1 MKFLVAADKLEAVI
15 RRDLITAMRYRTGF
29 LLTAGAALA
38 ELAAFYFLA
47 RAIGPG
53 FRPQGVDYFP
63 FLLVGTGFYTFLLM
77 GINAFLNIV
86 QQAQQTGT
94 LEVLMTTATPAPTLV
109 LLSAVSA
116 FAGNAVQLLFYLS
129 AGFLLFRTPP
139 QHPNLLG
146 CAIVFALSVLI
157 AVAIGIFAAT
167 LQLAVQKGSAVVW
180 LMGSGAWFMTGTLF
194 PVATLPRLLQ
204 DVSQFIPITHSLN
217 GMRMALLEGAS
228 LPALTREIIILSLF
242 SVILLPLSVALF
254 SRALRDARLAG
265 TLSFY

>member
-1 MKFLVAADKLEAVI
+1 MIPSLVDKLGAVL

-29 LLTAGAALA
+29 LLTSGAAIA

-53 FRPQGVDYFP
+53 FRPQGLDYFP

-94 LEVLMTTATPAPTLV
+94 LEVLMTTSTPPPTLV

-116 FAGNAVQLLFYLS
+116 FTGNAVQLLFYVG
-129 AGFLLFRTPP
+129 AGFFLFHTPLL
-139 QHPNLLG
+139 HANLLG
-146 CAIVFALSVLI
+146 CLAVFALSVLI
-157 AVAIGIFAAT
+157 AVAIGMFAAT
-167 LQLAVQKGSAVVW
+167 LQLSVQKGSAVVW

-194 PVATLPRLLQ
+194 PVSTLPSFLQ
-204 DVSQFIPITHSLN
+204 HISQWIPITHSLTA
-217 GMRMALLEGAS
+217 MRMALLEGAGFAGLS
-228 LPALTREIIILSLF
+228 REIAILGAF
-242 SVILLPLSVALF
+242 SVLLLPLSIALF
-254 SRALRDARLAG
+254 SRALRHARLAG

>member
-1 MKFLVAADKLEAVI
+1 MKFPRLVDKLGAVL

-29 LLTAGAALA
+29 FLTAGAALA

-53 FRPQGVDYFP
+53 FRPQGLDYFP

-116 FAGNAVQLLFYLS
+116 FAGNAVQLLFYVG
-129 AGFLLFRTPP
+129 AGLLLFRAPLL
-139 QHPNLLG
+139 HGNLLG
-146 CAIVFALSVLI
+146 CAMVFGLSVLI
-157 AVAIGIFAAT
+157 AVAIGMFAAT
-167 LQLAVQKGSAVVW
+167 LQLSIQKGSAVVW

-194 PVATLPRLLQ
+194 PVSTLPSFLQ
-204 DVSQFIPITHSLN
+204 HISQWIPITHSLTS
-217 GMRMALLEGAS
+217 MRMALLEGVGFAG
-228 LPALTREIIILSLF
+228 LGREIAILAAF
-242 SVILLPLSVALF
+242 SALLLPLSLALF
-254 SRALRDARLAG
+254 SRALRHARLAG

>member
-1 MKFLVAADKLEAVI
+1 MNLPSMVDKLDAVL

-53 FRPQGVDYFP
+53 FRPQGLDYFP

-94 LEVLMTTATPAPTLV
+94 LEVLMTTTTPAPTLV

-116 FAGNAVQLLFYLS
+116 FAGNAVQLLFYVG
-129 AGFLLFRTPP
+129 AGLLLFRAP
-139 QHPNLLG
+139 LLHADLPG
-146 CAIVFALSVLI
+146 CAVVFMLSVLI
-157 AVAIGIFAAT
+157 AVAIGMFAAT
-167 LQLAVQKGSAVVW
+167 LQLSVQKGSAVVW

-194 PVATLPRLLQ
+194 PVSSLPSFLQ
-204 DVSQFIPITHSLN
+204 HISQWIPITHSLN
-217 GMRMALLEGAS
+217 AMRMALLEGVGLAGLS
-228 LPALTREIIILSLF
+228 GEIVFLAGFSAL
-242 SVILLPLSVALF
+242 LLPLSVALF
-254 SRALRDARLAG
+254 SRALRHARLAG